1 MSEMTRSWAAT
12 AASSAAALFT
22 SKETAVVLGR
32 SAARASAEV
41 SVRQAICDSAT
52 KTARE
57 NDVTHTNGEL
67 VGWVTDD
74 VLGAR
79 ACNKSATKEKD
90 LLLGLDLEEL
100 RLTTEDGPD
109 IFALDQQAARE
120 FGQVE
125 GRRMQ
130 GFVVV
135 SRILDPRERESS
147 SRVRGPWRRP

>member
-1 MSEMTRSWAAT
+1 MSEITRSWAAT

-32 SAARASAEV
+32 SAARVSAEV
-41 SVRQAICDSAT
+41 SVRQAVWDSAT
-52 KTARE
+52 KPHE
-57 NDVTHTNGEL
+57 KMMLHTNGEF
-67 VGWVTDD
+67 VGWVPDD

-90 LLLGLDLEEL
+90 LLLGLGLEEL
-100 RLTTEDGPD
+100 RLAAENGSD

-125 GRRMQ
+125 
-130 GFVVV
+130 
-135 SRILDPRERESS
+135 S
-147 SRVRGPWRRP
+147 